1 MPRVDR
7 REREG
12 QQMDRPGPDARLE
25 SPMNTSGRVAALVV
39 LAVAVLTWVGW
50 AAGIEQL
57 TRIYPTWPP
66 MMPWTALW
74 LAGLGAAI
82 LAQWGRPSRER
93 VWVGRTL
100 AAGVGVSAVIV
111 LAEYVSVGPFT
122 LDRVWFGNAV
132 GTYQWSW
139 PGRPSVQTAL
149 SALPSATAV
158 ALIRVDRWVRVVW
171 PMCIV
176 GGTAIPF
183 VTVAAYLFDAL
194 ALVGVSPSKGQAFLA
209 ALALLLLAVAT
220 SLARP
225 DRFPLAWLLARPDRR
240 SLVRLLGI
248 LAGFPLGVALS
259 RPIFLGLG
267 PDDNAQWT
275 FSILLGA
282 AIVGAV
288 TFYFSQREQQLLI
301 AKELAS
307 TQRAEAEMR
316 YRLLADNAV
325 DIIVHFR
332 DGEVAWISPSVEPAL
347 GGPLHRWTG
356 SDLARRIHPED
367 RGKLQTALRRI
378 AGGEQVLQRFRVCSV
393 DGDYHWVDG
402 HGKPYTDAQRKTDG
416 LIAALRVVDDQ
427 VEAEQRLERLA
438 RFDTLTGLVN
448 RTEALARLEAA
459 LEQPQPLGTRVGVLF
474 CDVDHFKAINDK
486 WGHGMGDVVLAT
498 VAARIRASVRRGDTV
513 GRTGGDEI
521 LILLPGVRSADEL
534 SQIAEKI
541 RRRVAEPIHVSGNT
555 VCATLS
561 IGASLA
567 RPAES
572 VDAVTARADEAMYRA
587 KSGHRNTADRT

>member
-1 MPRVDR
+1 LFDT
-7 REREG
+7 
-12 QQMDRPGPDARLE
+12 L
-25 SPMNTSGRVAALVV
+25 ALV
-39 LAVAVLTWVGW
+39 
-50 AAGIEQL
+50 
-57 TRIYPTWPP
+57 
-66 MMPWTALW
+66 
-74 LAGLGAAI
+74 GAS
-82 LAQWGRPSRER
+82 PSR
-93 VWVGRTL
+93 GQAFL
-100 AAGVGVSAVIV
+100 
-111 LAEYVSVGPFT
+111 
-122 LDRVWFGNAV
+122 
-132 GTYQWSW
+132 
-139 PGRPSVQTAL
+139 
-149 SALPSATAV
+149 TAV
-158 ALIRVDRWVRVVW
+158 AL
-171 PMCIV
+171 
-176 GGTAIPF
+176 
-183 VTVAAYLFDAL
+183 
-194 ALVGVSPSKGQAFLA
+194 
-209 ALALLLLAVAT
+209 LLLIAAT

-248 LAGFPLGVALS
+248 LAGFPLVVAVS

-301 AKELAS
+301 AEQLAS
-307 TQRAEAEMR
+307 AQRAEAEMR

-347 GGPLHRWTG
+347 GGPLLRWTG
-356 SDLARRIHPED
+356 SDFARRIHPED
-367 RGKLQTALRRI
+367 RDKLATAVRRI

-402 HGKPYTDAQRKTDG
+402 HGKPYTDARGRTDG

-427 VEAEQRLERLA
+427 VEAEWRLERLA

-448 RTEALARLEAA
+448 RAEALGRLEAA
-459 LEQPQPLGTRVGVLF
+459 LEQPQPLGTHVGVLF

-513 GRTGGDEI
+513 GRTGGDEM
-521 LILLPGVRSADEL
+521 LILLPGVRGTDEL
-534 SQIAEKI
+534 SRIAEKI
-541 RRRVAEPIHVSGNT
+541 RRRVAEPIHVSGT
-555 VCATLS
+555 TICATLS

-567 RPAES
+567 LPAES
-572 VDAVTARADEAMYRA
+572 IDAVTARADEAMYRA
-587 KSGHRNTADRT
+587 KSGDRDTVDRI